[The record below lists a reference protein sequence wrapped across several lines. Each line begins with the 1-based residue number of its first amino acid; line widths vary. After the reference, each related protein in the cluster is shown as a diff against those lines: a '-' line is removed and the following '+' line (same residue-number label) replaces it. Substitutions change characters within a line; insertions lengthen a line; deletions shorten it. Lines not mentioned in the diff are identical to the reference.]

1 MMTLFEFKKI
11 HLTIEISNGV
21 NEGSIG
27 YYRNFWKSYI
37 SQVRRHTVVEYITE
51 GFED

>member
-1 MMTLFEFKKI
+1 M

-21 NEGSIG
+21 NEESIG
-27 YYRNFWKSYI
+27 YYKNFWKSYI
-37 SQVRRHTVVEYITE
+37 SHDRRQTVVEYITE